1 MPAHIASDSSLSIYE
16 IKGLLSLVEFL
27 ETQSKLLIDFNT
39 KTKDE
44 RKDIR
49 RDIPSLKNVKHLVQ
63 TLRSIFKL
71 TKTTSSIYC

>member
-39 KTKDE
+39 KTKEE

-71 TKTTSSIYC
+71 TKTTSSIYS